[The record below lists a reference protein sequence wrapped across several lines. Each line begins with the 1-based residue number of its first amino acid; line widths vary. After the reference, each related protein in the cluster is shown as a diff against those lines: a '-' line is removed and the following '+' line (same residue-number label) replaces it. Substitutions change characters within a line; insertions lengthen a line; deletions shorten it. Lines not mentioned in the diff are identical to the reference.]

1 MISKYILTDE
11 IEFNP
16 KPEAVPYNY
25 RISYKISQLLLII
38 SICCRGGCSL
48 IKLNMISI
56 SMYTKKR
63 ERQLIDFANDKVVEP
78 PIIRFDP
85 AVNRALLFAMSDG
98 LVIQQKDGKFK
109 LSSKGKKFVDLIKS
123 DNELMTYEKTFLTEL
138 SKKLTEEKIKNIMV
152 LWRYTNA
159 EN

>member
-1 MISKYILTDE
+1 MANNYILSNE
-11 IEFNP
+11 IEFDA

-38 SICCRGGCSL
+38 SLCCRGGCSL

-56 SMYTKKR
+56 AMCTQKEKK
-63 ERQLIDFANDKVVEP
+63 QLLDFSNDKLVEI

-85 AVNRALLFAMSDG
+85 AVNRAMLFAMSDG
-98 LVIQQKDGKFK
+98 LVAQQKDGKFK
-109 LSSKGKKFVDLIKS
+109 LSVKGKDFVDLIKA
-123 DNELMTYEKTFLTEL
+123 DDELMRTEKMFLSEL
-138 SKKLTEEKIKNIMV
+138 SIKLTEEKIKNIMV
-152 LWRYTNA
+152 LWRYTHA